1 MEEKIYQR
9 QIAKESLSQRVIDE
23 KQMERHFTDRE
34 LREMYDFKPDIYD
47 ADNQQVPIMP
57 SDDLL
62 KHLLSD
68 CKKWI
73 SRYHEHDSLLENL
86 LDEGLSEEERKT
98 AWAEYEAEKQI
109 LKDVPNATNLAAM
122 ALNNLTAKPY
132 AHLIQSNSKKKES
145 SPSAK
150 PNSRQSIVKLN
161 DLKPGWLNAK
171 QNISYIMQ
179 TNDSVNNQ
187 NELNAPIDLH
197 LAQLENS
204 SLINS
209 KQTPF
214 YTHVPKTILFAER
227 NNLQQNET
235 GLVKFTSSEL
245 NRIQTID
252 QLSLNADSNLFNI
265 VNTAIGANY
274 ENQENVEL
282 HTPPNLLKDHSSES
296 SNST

>member
-34 LREMYDFKPDIYD
+34 LREMYEFKPDIYD

-86 LDEGLSEEERKT
+86 LDEGLSEEERKA
-98 AWAEYEAEKQI
+98 AWAEYEAEKLI
-109 LKDVPNATNLAAM
+109 LKDVPNATNLAA
-122 ALNNLTAKPY
+122 LNNHTAKPY
-132 AHLIQSNSKKKES
+132 AHLVQSNSKRKES
-145 SPSAK
+145 SPLAK
-150 PNSRQSIVKLN
+150 PKSIVKLN
-161 DLKPGWLNAK
+161 DLHPGWLNAK
-171 QNISYIMQ
+171 QNLSNIMQ
-179 TNDSVNNQ
+179 TNASVNNQ
-187 NELNAPIDLH
+187 IEINIPIDSH
-197 LAQLENS
+197 LAQLENN

-235 GLVKFTSSEL
+235 GIVKFPSSEF

-265 VNTAIGANY
+265 VNTAIGENY

-282 HTPPNLLKDHSSES
+282 HTPPNLLKDLSSES

>member
-34 LREMYDFKPDIYD
+34 LREMYEFKPDIYD

-86 LDEGLSEEERKT
+86 LDEGLSEEERKA
-98 AWAEYEAEKQI
+98 AWAEYEAEKLI
-109 LKDVPNATNLAAM
+109 LKDVPNATNLAA
-122 ALNNLTAKPY
+122 LNNHTAKPY
-132 AHLIQSNSKKKES
+132 AHLVQSNSKRKES
-145 SPSAK
+145 SPLAK
-150 PNSRQSIVKLN
+150 PKSIVKLN
-161 DLKPGWLNAK
+161 DLHPGWLNAK
-171 QNISYIMQ
+171 QNLSNIMQ
-179 TNDSVNNQ
+179 TNASVNNQ
-187 NELNAPIDLH
+187 IEINIPIDSH
-197 LAQLENS
+197 LAQLENN

-235 GLVKFTSSEL
+235 GIVKFPSSEF

-282 HTPPNLLKDHSSES
+282 HTPPNLLKDLSSES